1 MRVIRSRAAAMQR
14 LIDSYILPEL
24 RDMHAQAK
32 KNLTDPGSLL
42 LDINNAGTQAKEI
55 STILAGMILET
66 EGRRRSA

>member
-1 MRVIRSRAAAMQR
+1 MTKAFRDRVQSLKR
-14 LIDSYILPEL
+14 LLDDYVLPEL
-24 RDMHAQAK
+24 RDIHAHA